1 MKYIEEVNQNPELYN
16 LLNYGIEGKHWVW
29 KDKANQVIGLPEG
42 VTMDNATWLP
52 NTYWQFGDRRQLYL
66 TDPTD
71 VGVWDRVDKG
81 IAEADISP
89 IMGFTF
95 DRKPVENEIAQVNT
109 VAKEYGNLNRG
120 MVEDTDATLTEH
132 KSKLQEAGIDKI
144 IAEAQRQIDAWTK
157 TLPAQ

>member
-1 MKYIEEVNQNPELYN
+1 
-16 LLNYGIEGKHWVW
+16 
-29 KDKANQVIGLPEG
+29 
-42 VTMDNATWLP
+42 
-52 NTYWQFGDRRQLYL
+52 
-66 TDPTD
+66 
-71 VGVWDRVDKG
+71 
-81 IAEADISP
+81 
-89 IMGFTF
+89 MGFTF

-120 MVEDTDATLTEH
+120 MVEDTDATLAEY

>member
-1 MKYIEEVNQNPELYN
+1 MSVEGQGQSSDRLARGRDDGQRDLAAQH
-16 LLNYGIEGKHWVW
+16 LLAIWRPPPALSH
-29 KDKANQVIGLPEG
+29 
-42 VTMDNATWLP
+42 
-52 NTYWQFGDRRQLYL
+52 R
-66 TDPTD
+66 PTD
-71 VGVWDRVDKG
+71 VGLWDRVDKG

-120 MVEDTDATLTEH
+120 MVEDTDATLAEY